1 MTNPIYAALSR
12 QTALEREL
20 ATLANNIANA
30 STIGFRAD
38 SQIFSEYVNAIRGEP
53 SLSQTRLGGRA
64 FKFEQG
70 DLIATGGRLDL
81 AIEGEGFFVV
91 ETPQGERLTRAGA
104 FLRNE
109 AGVLVTPEGY
119 AVQSEGG
126 GAIAIADDAASVV
139 IAQDGVISANGAAIA
154 RIRVVRVD
162 PTTLARE
169 GSSLFLTTGDIAE
182 IAPQVRQ
189 GFLEAS
195 NVQPVLA
202 LSRLIEV
209 QRAFELGQQLIAS
222 ENDRI
227 GRAVDLL
234 GGAR

>member
-1 MTNPIYAALSR
+1 MTNPVYAALSR

-20 ATLANNIANA
+20 ATLANNIANS
-30 STIGFRAD
+30 STVGFRAD
-38 SQIFSEYVNAIRGEP
+38 GQIFSEYVNAIQGEP
-53 SLSQTRLGGRA
+53 SLSQTRIAGRA
-64 FKFEQG
+64 FNFEQG
-70 DLIATGGRLDL
+70 DFIATGGRLDL

-109 AGVLVTPEGY
+109 AGVLVTPEGH
-119 AVQSEGG
+119 AVHGEGG
-126 GAIAIADDAASVV
+126 GAIAIPDNAEAIV
-139 IAQDGVISANGAAIA
+139 IAQDGVFSENGAAFARA
-154 RIRVVRVD
+154 RIVRVD

-169 GSSLFLTTGDIAE
+169 GSSLFLTTGELVE

-209 QRAFELGQQLIAS
+209 QRAFEIGQQLISS
-222 ENDRI
+222 ENERI